1 MSRDSVTGA
10 AVLEFTINNCLYI
23 KKQFGSKVFF
33 NDISLSFQRL
43 VTMCKHVYA
52 KEEDNSSR
60 LSLFR
65 VFDLST

>member
-43 VTMCKHVYA
+43 VTMERRVCQ
-52 KEEDNSSR
+52 R
-60 LSLFR
+60 GGQFFTSLVIQGF
-65 VFDLST
+65 

>member
-10 AVLEFTINNCLYI
+10 AFLEFTINNCLYI

-43 VTMCKHVYA
+43 VTMETRVWQ
-52 KEEDNSSR
+52 R
-60 LSLFR
+60 GGQFFTSLVIQGF
-65 VFDLST
+65 

>member
-43 VTMCKHVYA
+43 VTMETRVWQ
-52 KEEDNSSR
+52 R
-60 LSLFR
+60 GGQFFTSLVIQGF
-65 VFDLST
+65 

>member
-23 KKQFGSKVFF
+23 KKQLVPKFF
-33 NDISLSFQRL
+33 LMISRYHFNVLL
-43 VTMCKHVYA
+43 PWKHVYA